1 MSADEPRTE
10 PEPQPGW
17 WKTSRDVV
25 LVAVLVVALVL
36 GAAAV
41 TGVLPEPLQRIVFHT
56 PLAIAVLVIGTGWV
70 LFRVARPGR

>member
-1 MSADEPRTE
+1 MSADEPCTE

-17 WKTSRDVV
+17 WRAGRDVV
-25 LVAVLVVALVL
+25 LVAVLVVAVVL

-41 TGVLPEPLQRIVFHT
+41 TGVLPEPLQRLVFHT
-56 PLAIAVLVIGTGWV
+56 PLAIAVLIVGTGWV

>member
-17 WKTSRDVV
+17 RRAGRDVV
-25 LVAVLVVALVL
+25 LVAVLVVAVVL

-41 TGVLPEPLQRIVFHT
+41 TGVLPVPLQRLVFHT
-56 PLAIAVLVIGTGWV
+56 PLAIAVLIVGTGWV
-70 LFRVARPGR
+70 LLRIARPGR